1 MLSGQEGKKE
11 IAEAAKLGH
20 DNGIAFSIAVTAEQ
34 LENDP
39 EEIRAMEEMG
49 HEIILQGMI
58 DTKKLCNEEIR
69 NQLHKEMGC
78 YESTMGKQVR
88 FYMPYRQ
95 QANGAIKNACK
106 EQEINIVLFSQDGRA
121 IVHKTE
127 EEFADIL
134 MGQLKKGDFVYLDA
148 KTVNGSMLSAVQ
160 KSLQEN
166 GWKNQNISQLLI
178 D

>member
-1 MLSGQEGKKE
+1 
-11 IAEAAKLGH
+11 
-20 DNGIAFSIAVTAEQ
+20 
-34 LENDP
+34 
-39 EEIRAMEEMG
+39 
-49 HEIILQGMI
+49 
-58 DTKKLCNEEIR
+58 
-69 NQLHKEMGC
+69 
-78 YESTMGKQVR
+78 
-88 FYMPYRQ
+88 
-95 QANGAIKNACK
+95 
-106 EQEINIVLFSQDGRA
+106 
-121 IVHKTE
+121 VHKTE

>member
-1 MLSGQEGKKE
+1 
-11 IAEAAKLGH
+11 
-20 DNGIAFSIAVTAEQ
+20 
-34 LENDP
+34 
-39 EEIRAMEEMG
+39 
-49 HEIILQGMI
+49 
-58 DTKKLCNEEIR
+58 
-69 NQLHKEMGC
+69 
-78 YESTMGKQVR
+78 
-88 FYMPYRQ
+88 MPYRQ

>member
-1 MLSGQEGKKE
+1 MRRL
-11 IAEAAKLGH
+11 
-20 DNGIAFSIAVTAEQ
+20 
-34 LENDP
+34 
-39 EEIRAMEEMG
+39 
-49 HEIILQGMI
+49 
-58 DTKKLCNEEIR
+58 R
-69 NQLHKEMGC
+69 N
-78 YESTMGKQVR
+78 STI
-88 FYMPYRQ
+88 
-95 QANGAIKNACK
+95 NTIKNACK

-148 KTVNGSMLSAVQ
+148 QTVNESMLLAVQ